1 MIPFLGIYI
10 ARKYPHP
17 LIVRGRVIG
26 SSITLMIILSSIF
39 SSTGG
44 FLLDFV
50 IILCVLFILAI
61 TVNLFIRGELII
73 NRVVES
79 IPTYDEIEAHIF
91 ASIGFLGEFSRI
103 VFGGTDRETYHTL
116 YVRELSRKAEPI
128 IPSHE
133 YFMPPS
139 LIGLPIWNLF
149 CIPSLWIEKYSEFR
163 IFIISGLS
171 ITFLGGLI
179 IFFFGNADP
188 YMFLLLFPIIHMMT
202 YARYDL
208 GTYIP

>member
-26 SSITLMIILSSIF
+26 SSIALMIILSSIF

-44 FLLDFV
+44 FLLELV
-50 IILCVLFILAI
+50 IIVSVLLILAI
-61 TVNLFIRGELII
+61 TVNLFVRGELI
-73 NRVVES
+73 VSHAMEY
-79 IPTYDEIEAHIF
+79 IPTYEEIEAHIF

-103 VFGGTDRETYHTL
+103 VFGGTGRETYHTL
-116 YVRELSRKAEPI
+116 YVRELSRKGDPI
-128 IPSHE
+128 IPTHE
-133 YFMPPS
+133 YFMPPA

-149 CIPSLWIEKYSEFR
+149 CLPSLWIEKYSEFR
-163 IFIISGLS
+163 IYIISGVS
-171 ITFLGGLI
+171 ITLLGGLI
-179 IFFFGNADP
+179 VLLCGNADP
-188 YMFLLLFPIIHMMT
+188 YMFLLLFPIVHMMT